1 MTFGCK
7 FANSYA
13 AENGVATL
21 ASLPAPW
28 EIPALRKRYFA
39 ENSSPTYTPMT
50 DAFNTLKPSDAIA
63 IARSAPNA
71 MVTFALP
78 TPNAIV
84 RTFFTKSEASWTK
97 SGDM

>member
-1 MTFGCK
+1 MALDYK

-13 AENGVATL
+13 AVIGVA
-21 ASLPAPW
+21 
-28 EIPALRKRYFA
+28 
-39 ENSSPTYTPMT
+39 TYTPMT
-50 DAFNTLKPSDAIA
+50 DAFNALKPSNVIA
-63 IARSAPNA
+63 IARPTPTA

>member
-1 MTFGCK
+1 M
-7 FANSYA
+7 
-13 AENGVATL
+13 
-21 ASLPAPW
+21 
-28 EIPALRKRYFA
+28 
-39 ENSSPTYTPMT
+39 M